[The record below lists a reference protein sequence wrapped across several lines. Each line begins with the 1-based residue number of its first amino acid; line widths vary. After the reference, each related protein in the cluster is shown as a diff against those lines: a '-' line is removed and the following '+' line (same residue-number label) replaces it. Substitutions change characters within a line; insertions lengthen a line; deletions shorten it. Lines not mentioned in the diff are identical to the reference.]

1 VHPAYRCAGVGSL
14 LIDTTLKFLK
24 DRDYKKVT
32 IETGI
37 NNQAAMNLYISK
49 GFSVDKILKKYY
61 RNGKDAKH
69 LVLMLTDGETKRTN
83 IISTQ

>member
-1 VHPAYRCAGVGSL
+1 M
-14 LIDTTLKFLK
+14 DTTLKFLK
-24 DRDYKKVT
+24 DRSYKKVT

-69 LVLMLTDGETKRTN
+69 LVLMLTDGETKRTK